1 MQHADISSITRD
13 LAGLVAE
20 RYVFPGPAAEISR
33 LLEHGLAEGR
43 YAAVPDEQALAT
55 ALTHDL
61 QSLNGDKHL
70 RLLYSVAELPGVAER
85 PGAAELPGPAGQA
98 ARDNEAAELAAM
110 TAYAQR
116 TAGGIARAER
126 LDGNVGYLDLRPL
139 LFPPVVAGEAVA
151 AAMTLIAPAEA
162 LLLDLRRCL
171 GGSPDMVAMV
181 CSYLFGD
188 EPVHLIDVIDRPAAD
203 GTAAVRQSWTM
214 PFTPGR
220 RFGPDKPVFVLTSG
234 TTFSGGEELSYDL
247 QQLGRAVVVGE
258 RTRGGAHP
266 VERFPI
272 RPHLQ
277 ATIPVAR
284 AHSPVS
290 GGNWEG
296 TGVLPDVPV
305 PAGEALGV
313 AYQRALAHV
322 LALGDEGERA
332 ETSAEARR
340 ALDACHAPA

>member
-1 MQHADISSITRD
+1 MQNTDISSITRD

-20 RYVFPGPAAEISR
+20 RYVFPGLAAEISR
-33 LLEHGLAEGR
+33 FLEDGLAEDR
-43 YAAVPDEQALAT
+43 HAAVPDEQALAT
-55 ALTHDL
+55 ALTQDL

-70 RLLYSVAELPGVAER
+70 RLLYSVAELPG
-85 PGAAELPGPAGQA
+85 PAGQA
-98 ARDNEAAELAAM
+98 EHGDEAAELAAM
-110 TAYAQR
+110 TAYAER
-116 TAGGIARAER
+116 TAGGVARAER
-126 LDGNVGYLDLRPL
+126 LEGNVGYLDLRPL

-151 AAMTLIAPAEA
+151 AAMTLIAPAEV

-188 EPVHLIDVIDRPAAD
+188 EPVHLIDIIDRPAAD

-234 TTFSGGEELSYDL
+234 TTFSGAEELSYDL
-247 QQLGRAVVVGE
+247 QQLGRAIVVGE

-277 ATIPVAR
+277 ATIPIAR

-296 TGVLPDVPV
+296 AGVLPDVQV
-305 PAGEALGV
+305 PAGQALGV

-322 LALGDEGERA
+322 LALGDEGART
-332 ETSAEARR
+332 ETNAEARR

>member
-1 MQHADISSITRD
+1 MQNTDISSITRD

-20 RYVFPGPAAEISR
+20 RYVFPGLAAEISR
-33 LLEHGLAEGR
+33 FLEDGLAEDR
-43 YAAVPDEQALAT
+43 HAAVPDEQALAT
-55 ALTHDL
+55 ALTQDL

-70 RLLYSVAELPGVAER
+70 RLLYSVAELPG
-85 PGAAELPGPAGQA
+85 PAGQA
-98 ARDNEAAELAAM
+98 EHGDEAAELAAM
-110 TAYAQR
+110 TAYAER
-116 TAGGIARAER
+116 TAGGVARAER
-126 LDGNVGYLDLRPL
+126 LEGNVGYLDLRPL

-151 AAMTLIAPAEA
+151 AAMTLIAPAEV

-188 EPVHLIDVIDRPAAD
+188 EPVHLMDLIDRPAAD

-247 QQLGRAVVVGE
+247 QQLGRAIVVGE

-284 AHSPVS
+284 AHSPAS

-296 TGVLPDVPV
+296 TGVLPDVQV

-322 LALGDEGERA
+322 VALGDEGART
-332 ETSAEARR
+332 ETNAEARR

>member
-1 MQHADISSITRD
+1 MQNTDISSITRD

-20 RYVFPGPAAEISR
+20 RYVFPGLAAEISR
-33 LLEHGLAEGR
+33 FLENGLAEDR
-43 YAAVPDEQALAT
+43 HAAVPDEQALAT
-55 ALTHDL
+55 ALTQDL

-70 RLLYSVAELPGVAER
+70 RLLHSV
-85 PGAAELPGPAGQA
+85 AELPGPAGQA
-98 ARDNEAAELAAM
+98 ERGDEAAELAAM
-110 TAYAQR
+110 TAFAER

-151 AAMTLIAPAEA
+151 AAMTLIAPAEV

-188 EPVHLIDVIDRPAAD
+188 EPVHLIDIIDRPAAD

-214 PFTPGR
+214 PFAPGR

-234 TTFSGGEELSYDL
+234 TTFSGAEELSYDL
-247 QQLGRAVVVGE
+247 QQLGRATVVGE

-277 ATIPVAR
+277 ATIPIAR

-296 TGVLPDVPV
+296 TGVLPDVQV

-322 LALGDEGERA
+322 LALGDEGART
-332 ETSAEARR
+332 ETNAEARR